1 MLTNCWMVNKSWY
14 RHTMKYHSEFK
25 RIRLLI
31 CTTIWMN
38 IKKYYAF
45 KRTQHISIY
54 AVLSHSY
61 IILEEAKIINRGF
74 RMGIETLMKETG
86 GNFLWMMKMFSWCLH
101 GLYYVCQNSYSRSL
115 NVSAIYWCGLFL
127 SKIYLKKTATWVR

>member
-1 MLTNCWMVNKSWY
+1 
-14 RHTMKYHSEFK
+14 MKYHSEFK

-38 IKKYYAF
+38 IKKYAF

-101 GLYYVCQNSYSRSL
+101 GFILC
-115 NVSAIYWCGLFL
+115 L
-127 SKIYLKKTATWVR
+127 SKFIQPIT